1 MITQF
6 LALRE
11 VLSHGA
17 SRGNRDAGGLSELE
31 LRTWES
37 QHNKGFGEEIDAQE
51 EPRRL
56 AEGPLNIQQSN
67 A

>member
-17 SRGNRDAGGLSELE
+17 RRGNGDAGGLSELE
-31 LRTWES
+31 LRTWEN
-37 QHNKGFGEEIDAQE
+37 QHSKSFGEEIAAQE
-51 EPRRL
+51 EPWRL
-56 AEGPLNIQQSN
+56 AEGPLNIQQST